1 MQQTPK
7 PNRYISKEVSASTY
21 ANIKL
26 EEAVTLMCN
35 EMLEE
40 GYIYV
45 DSIASIQQMSAVLL
59 FAKYE

>member
-7 PNRYISKEVSASTY
+7 PKRYISKEVSAYNT
-21 ANIKL
+21 KL

-45 DSIASIQQMSAVLL
+45 NSIASIQQMSAVLL